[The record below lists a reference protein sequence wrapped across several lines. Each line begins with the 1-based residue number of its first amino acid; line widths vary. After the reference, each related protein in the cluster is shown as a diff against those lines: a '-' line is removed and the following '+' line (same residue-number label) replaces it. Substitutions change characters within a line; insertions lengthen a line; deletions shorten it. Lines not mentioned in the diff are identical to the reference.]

1 MSIPTVQSLRRQN
14 ARVDHHGHAA
24 DVVAAMHNDGLALHC
39 SHERSGVVWSLSN
52 GKSVSP
58 KIANLVI
65 INHDVVSVGDA
76 LFQDMP
82 AQTFCF
88 VEIENSKKEPNKM
101 TDEREGD

>member
-1 MSIPTVQSLRRQN
+1 
-14 ARVDHHGHAA
+14 
-24 DVVAAMHNDGLALHC
+24 
-39 SHERSGVVWSLSN
+39 
-52 GKSVSP
+52 
-58 KIANLVI
+58 
-65 INHDVVSVGDA
+65 VVSVGDA